1 MSSLPNRIKQLETLQ
16 GIQPAGS
23 WKDFITGKWEPSP
36 QEWAKFLGEKE
47 NHANKTEAQGTN
59 DESESTRDT

>member
-1 MSSLPNRIKQLETLQ
+1 MSNLTRVKQLEKNA
-16 GIQPAGS
+16 QPAPVT
-23 WKDFITGKWEPSP
+23 WKDFITGKWEPNS
-36 QEWAKFLGEKE
+36 QQWAKFLGKKE